1 LIVKENVTMSAKRA
15 SVVLVSLMVA
25 LAVAACSAATPAPS
39 PEPTQP
45 PAQAPTAAPTQAAS
59 ATPAGV
65 TPAGVTPAG
74 QTVFTMG
81 DIGSDPAVIIDGTQ
95 PIADYI
101 AKKLGKFGITKGQV
115 KVAKDADEMT
125 RWLKDGQVDLYFDS
139 VYPAALISDASGA
152 KPFIRR
158 WKGGVEEYHTVI
170 FAAKSSGITQV
181 DQLNGHVIGF
191 DNEYSTSGYVLP
203 LAYLTEAGLTLV
215 QKQSFSDTVGADEVG
230 YTFSQADQN
239 TIQWVVS
246 GKLAAAAT
254 DNVTYDKLPD
264 DVKSQLVIVAETEA
278 LPRQVGVIRPG
289 IPDDLKNA
297 LVQVLINAGSDPD
310 AAAALKSFQGTTKF
324 DEFPQGIDQALTR
337 IHQLEDIVKSA
348 KK

>member
-1 LIVKENVTMSAKRA
+1 MSGKRFSILLSA
-15 SVVLVSLMVA
+15 VWMA
-25 LAVAACSAATPAPS
+25 LAVVGCSAPTPAATPAPT
-39 PEPTQP
+39 EAT
-45 PAQAPTAAPTQAAS
+45 TQAATEA
-59 ATPAGV
+59 ATPAA
-65 TPAGVTPAG
+65 TEKPAG

-81 DIGSDPAVIIDGTQ
+81 DIGSDPSVIIDGTQ

-101 AKKLGKFGITKGQV
+101 ASKLGKYGITKGQV
-115 KVAKDADEMT
+115 KVAESADQMT
-125 RWLKDGQVDLYFDS
+125 QWLKDGTVDLYFDS

-170 FAAKSSGITQV
+170 FAAKSSGITKV
-181 DQLNGHVIGF
+181 EQLSGHVIGF
-191 DNEYSTSGYVLP
+191 DNDLSTSGYVLP

-215 QKQSFSDTVGADEVG
+215 EKKSVTDTVDKSEIG

-254 DNVTYDKLPD
+254 DNVTYAKLPD
-264 DVKSQLVIVAETEA
+264 DIKSQLLIIAETEA
-278 LPRQVGVIRPG
+278 LPRQVGIIRPG
-289 IPDDLKNA
+289 ISDDLKA
-297 LVQVLINAGSDPD
+297 GLVETLLGADKDDAGK
-310 AAAALKSFQGTTKF
+310 AALKSFQSTSKF
-324 DEFPQGIDQALTR
+324 DEFPQGIDKALER
-337 IHQLEDIVKSA
+337 VHQLQDIVNKA

>member
-1 LIVKENVTMSAKRA
+1 MSAKRA
-15 SVVLVSLMVA
+15 SVLVSALTVA
-25 LAVAACSAATPAPS
+25 LAVAACSASTPAPS
-39 PEPTQP
+39 ATPT
-45 PAQAPTAAPTQAAS
+45 PAAAPTQAVTAAPAS
-59 ATPAGV
+59 A
-65 TPAGVTPAG
+65 TPAG

-101 AKKLGKFGITKGQV
+101 ASKLSQYGITKGQV
-115 KVAKDADEMT
+115 KIAKDADEMT
-125 RWLKDGQVDLYFDS
+125 QWLKSGQVDLYFDS

-158 WKGGVEEYHTVI
+158 WKGGVEQYHTVI
-170 FAAKSSGITQV
+170 FAAKSSGITKV
-181 DQLNGHVIGF
+181 SQLVGHDIGF
-191 DNEYSTSGYVLP
+191 DNDLSTSGYVLP

-215 QKQSFSDTVGADEVG
+215 EKQSITDTVGSNEVG

-239 TIQWVVS
+239 TIEWVVS

-254 DNVTYDKLPD
+254 DNVTYGNLPAD
-264 DVKSQLVIVAETEA
+264 TQSKLVIIAETES
-278 LPRQVGVIRPG
+278 LPRQVGIIRPG

-297 LVQVLINAGSDPD
+297 LVQVLINAGNDPK

-337 IHQLEDIVKSA
+337 IHQLEDIVKNA
-348 KK
+348 K

>member
-1 LIVKENVTMSAKRA
+1 MSAKRV
-15 SVVLVSLMVA
+15 SVLALSLMVA

-39 PEPTQP
+39 SEPTQP
-45 PAQAPTAAPTQAAS
+45 PTAAPTSVPTQAAT
-59 ATPAGV
+59 A
-65 TPAGVTPAG
+65 TPAG
-74 QTVFTMG
+74 QTVITMG

-101 AKKLGKFGITKGQV
+101 ASKLGKYGITKGQV
-115 KVAKDADEMT
+115 KIAKDADEMT
-125 RWLKDGQVDLYFDS
+125 QWLKDGQVDLYFDS

-158 WKGGVEEYHTVI
+158 WKGGVEQYHTVI

-215 QKQSFSDTVGADEVG
+215 QKQSVGDTVGADEVG

-239 TIQWVVS
+239 TIQWVDS

-254 DNVTYDKLPD
+254 DNVTYSKLPD

-278 LPRQVGVIRPG
+278 LPRQVGVVRPG

-297 LVQVLINAGSDPD
+297 LVQVLINAGQDPD

-337 IHQLEDIVKSA
+337 IHQLEDIVKNA

>member
-1 LIVKENVTMSAKRA
+1 MSAKRA
-15 SVVLVSLMVA
+15 SVVLLSLMVA
-25 LAVAACSAATPAPS
+25 LAVAACSAATPTPS
-39 PEPTQP
+39 PEPTHLP
-45 PAQAPTAAPTQAAS
+45 TQAPTAAPIQAAT
-59 ATPAGV
+59 A
-65 TPAGVTPAG
+65 TPAG
-74 QTVFTMG
+74 QTTLTMG

-101 AKKLGKFGITKGQV
+101 ASKLGKFGITKGQV

-125 RWLKDGQVDLYFDS
+125 QWLKDGKVDLYFDS

-158 WKGGVEEYHTVI
+158 WKGGVEQYHTVI

-215 QKQSFSDTVGADEVG
+215 QKQSVTDTVGADEVG

-278 LPRQVGVIRPG
+278 LPRQVGIIRPG

-297 LVQVLINAGSDPD
+297 LVQVLVNAGTDPD

-324 DEFPQGIDQALTR
+324 DEFPQGIEQALTR